1 LRFEDLQLQANLQ
14 RSVSRLSKA
23 TRELKVERLAI
34 EQEQR
39 RLAGRLTEASARA
52 DAAKAQVEAA
62 RSQADDAGGK
72 YELRKSLAKDG
83 MISQEELRG
92 AEAKAGVP
100 RFLDLVQSLQMGAM
114 VGLGLL
120 QGPDGKRPPVD
131 LPGAKDAIDLLGI
144 LQEKTKG
151 NLTKEEEEV
160 LREGLY
166 HLRMGYMAMINAP
179 PAGRNKGGEQR

>member
-1 LRFEDLQLQANLQ
+1 VAADGKSRENAGASPPKPSAEGTGDATAKEGKG
-14 RSVSRLSKA
+14 RSTL
-23 TRELKVERLAI
+23 
-34 EQEQR
+34 
-39 RLAGRLTEASARA
+39 
-52 DAAKAQVEAA
+52 
-62 RSQADDAGGK
+62 
-72 YELRKSLAKDG
+72 
-83 MISQEELRG
+83 
-92 AEAKAGVP
+92 GVP

-114 VGLGLL
+114 AGLGML

-179 PAGRNKGGEQR
+179 PAGRGKGGDQR

>member
-1 LRFEDLQLQANLQ
+1 MPEEKEDKGFKVIDRRGVEPPSPPPVEKPPSASTAGQGPSSRGEAPPKPPQEEPPGPQ
-14 RSVSRLSKA
+14 TKEGSSPSGTSV
-23 TRELKVERLAI
+23 EGEKVR
-34 EQEQR
+34 
-39 RLAGRLTEASARA
+39 
-52 DAAKAQVEAA
+52 
-62 RSQADDAGGK
+62 AGGRPSA
-72 YELRKSLAKDG
+72 L
-83 MISQEELRG
+83 
-92 AEAKAGVP
+92 GVP

-114 VGLGLL
+114 AGLGML

-131 LPGAKDAIDLLGI
+131 LPAAKDAIDLLGI

-179 PAGRNKGGEQR
+179 PAGRKKEGDPR

>member
-1 LRFEDLQLQANLQ
+1 MPEEKEDKGFKVID
-14 RSVSRLSKA
+14 RRGVEPPSPPPPEKTSSGA
-23 TRELKVERLAI
+23 T
-34 EQEQR
+34 
-39 RLAGRLTEASARA
+39 AGQGPLPPGEAPP
-52 DAAKAQVEAA
+52 KPP
-62 RSQADDAGGK
+62 
-72 YELRKSLAKDG
+72 
-83 MISQEELRG
+83 QEELGG
-92 AEAKAGVP
+92 AEAKAGGP

-114 VGLGLL
+114 VGLGMF

-131 LPGAKDAIDLLGI
+131 LPAAKDAIDLLGI

-179 PAGRNKGGEQR
+179 PAARKKEGDQR

>member
-1 LRFEDLQLQANLQ
+1 MPEEKDDKGFKVIDRRGVEPPSPPPAPPPPETPG
-14 RSVSRLSKA
+14 SAA
-23 TRELKVERLAI
+23 TEEGNPPSPPPVENSPGSA
-34 EQEQR
+34 
-39 RLAGRLTEASARA
+39 ATE
-52 DAAKAQVEAA
+52 
-62 RSQADDAGGK
+62 GK
-72 YELRKSLAKDG
+72 GPSPL
-83 MISQEELRG
+83 G
-92 AEAKAGVP
+92 AP

-120 QGPDGKRPPVD
+120 QGPDGKRPPVN

-179 PAGRNKGGEQR
+179 PAGRGKGGDQR

>member
-1 LRFEDLQLQANLQ
+1 MPEEKDDKGFKVIDR
-14 RSVSRLSKA
+14 RG
-23 TRELKVERLAI
+23 REEPPPSPPPVEPPGSAAS
-34 EQEQR
+34 EGVTPPKPPMEEFPH
-39 RLAGRLTEASARA
+39 AGAKEGEGASA
-52 DAAKAQVEAA
+52 
-62 RSQADDAGGK
+62 
-72 YELRKSLAKDG
+72 L
-83 MISQEELRG
+83 
-92 AEAKAGVP
+92 GVP

-120 QGPDGKRPPVD
+120 QGPDGKRSPVD
-131 LPGAKDAIDLLGI
+131 LPAAKDAIDLLGI

-179 PAGRNKGGEQR
+179 PAGRGKGGDPR

>member
-1 LRFEDLQLQANLQ
+1 MAEEKDDKGFKVIDRRGREEPPSPPPEEKRSPSTATAGQGPPSPPLVGDLKSA
-14 RSVSRLSKA
+14 A
-23 TRELKVERLAI
+23 TE
-34 EQEQR
+34 
-39 RLAGRLTEASARA
+39 
-52 DAAKAQVEAA
+52 
-62 RSQADDAGGK
+62 GK
-72 YELRKSLAKDG
+72 GPSPL
-83 MISQEELRG
+83 
-92 AEAKAGVP
+92 GVP

-166 HLRMGYMAMINAP
+166 HLRMGYMAIVNAP
-179 PAGRNKGGEQR
+179 PAGRGKGGDQK

>member
-1 LRFEDLQLQANLQ
+1 MPEEKEDKGFKVIDRRGVEQPPSPPPAHQTPEVPPVGASEGNPPSPPPVEKPSSAA
-14 RSVSRLSKA
+14 SV
-23 TRELKVERLAI
+23 
-34 EQEQR
+34 
-39 RLAGRLTEASARA
+39 
-52 DAAKAQVEAA
+52 
-62 RSQADDAGGK
+62 
-72 YELRKSLAKDG
+72 
-83 MISQEELRG
+83 
-92 AEAKAGVP
+92 GVP

-114 VGLGLL
+114 VGLGMV

-131 LPGAKDAIDLLGI
+131 LPAAKDAIDLLGV

-179 PAGRNKGGEQR
+179 PAGRGKAGDQR